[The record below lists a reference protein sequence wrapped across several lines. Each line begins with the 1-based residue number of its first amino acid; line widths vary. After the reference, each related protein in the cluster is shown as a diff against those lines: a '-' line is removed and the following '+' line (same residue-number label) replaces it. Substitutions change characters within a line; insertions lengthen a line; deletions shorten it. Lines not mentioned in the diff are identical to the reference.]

1 MNNDYAHAIEYYQQA
16 YSLKQEDG
24 TLFLL
29 AQCYKQTHNF
39 KEAAEI
45 YRNLYEN
52 KPEDKAICKLY
63 ASSLIKNDNTKEAI
77 PLLYKIAYLDE
88 KESDLAQ
95 GSLAW
100 CYLLEGKL
108 EEAWAAHE
116 KIKNKTLSDMLN
128 GGHICWAMRDYKN
141 AIDFYKYFLTKS
153 PDRTKAE
160 DDMESDLKYMK
171 KYGLKR
177 FELRLILEICDN

>member
-1 MNNDYAHAIEYYQQA
+1 M
-16 YSLKQEDG
+16 
-24 TLFLL
+24 
-29 AQCYKQTHNF
+29 
-39 KEAAEI
+39 
-45 YRNLYEN
+45 
-52 KPEDKAICKLY
+52 
-63 ASSLIKNDNTKEAI
+63 IKNDNTKEAI

-88 KESDLAQ
+88 KESDFAQ